1 MLTVAA
7 FYKFESFPDFAD
19 YRAILLAVCEQSGVK
34 GTILLASEGVNGTIC
49 GPEDGV
55 DKVLD
60 ALRRLPG
67 FSDLKHKRSFA
78 SEMAFKRLKVRLKK
92 EIVTIGLPDL
102 DAARNA
108 GVYVSPEEWNDLIAD
123 DDVAI
128 IDTRNDYEVAI
139 GSFEKAIDPKTESFR
154 EFPDWLKRFK
164 QDQGTKK
171 LAMFCTGGIRCEKAT
186 AFARSIGFDQIYHLE
201 GGILNYLETI
211 PAEQSKWQGECYV
224 FDHRVSVRHGLAE
237 GDFEQCHACGCPVA
251 PVDKENEHYIEGVS
265 CKACWDAYSDDQ
277 RARFAERQRQYERVP
292 KKKDGT
298 S

>member
-7 FYKFESFPDFAD
+7 FYKFESFPGFAD
-19 YRAILLAVCEQSGVK
+19 HRAKLLAVCEQNGVK
-34 GTILLASEGVNGTIC
+34 GTILLAAEGINGTIC
-49 GPEDGV
+49 GPAEGI

-60 ALRRLPG
+60 SLRRLPG
-67 FSDLKHKRSFA
+67 FSDLKHKRSAA

-102 DAARNA
+102 DAARDA

-123 DDVAI
+123 DDVAV

-164 QDQGTKK
+164 QDHGTKK

-186 AFARSIGFDQIYHLE
+186 AFAKSIGFDEIYHLE
-201 GGILNYLETI
+201 GGILNYLENV
-211 PAEQSKWQGECYV
+211 PAEQSKWQGDCYV

-237 GDFEQCHACGCPVA
+237 GDFEQCHACGRPVA
-251 PVDKENEHYIEGVS
+251 PVDKDNEHYIEGVS
-265 CKACWDAYSDDQ
+265 CKACWNAYSDDQ
-277 RARFAERQRQYERVP
+277 KARFAERQRQYEQLTN
-292 KKKDGT
+292 KKDRG
-298 S
+298 